1 MTKLREM
8 KTLMLCIFCVA
19 VSSFIALFYY
29 TINYGRYMKAAR
41 THVDL
46 LRNDTQ
52 WNRQL
57 QGRPFP
63 VSTEKRW
70 KNGLTYNSSAEPVE
84 RKRDQREQNIY
95 QLRSHTSLPNYNLVT
110 KNRRN
115 RILGLCPEK
124 SPTLG
129 KLSIFD
135 YIMSPCLGVRKNLAV
150 AVLHATYP
158 LQSGV

>member
-1 MTKLREM
+1 MTKLREL

-19 VSSFIALFYY
+19 VSSLFALFYY
-29 TINYGRYMKAAR
+29 TVNFERYMKAGR

-57 QGRPFP
+57 QGRPFS
-63 VSTEKRW
+63 VSKEKRW
-70 KNGLTYNSSAEPVE
+70 KNGSTYHSSAEPVKG
-84 RKRDQREQNIY
+84 KRDQREQNFY
-95 QLRSHTSLPNYNLVT
+95 QLRSHASLPNYNLVT

-129 KLSIFD
+129 KLSIFN
-135 YIMSPCLGVRKNLAV
+135 YIMSPCLGVRQNLAV
-150 AVLHATYP
+150 AVLQAIDSLH
-158 LQSGV
+158 SGV